1 MHEHTAERWLPVLDW
16 EDRGYQVSD
25 LGNVRGATGKI
36 RKQANHGAGYRSV
49 GLWDGKRVVTKLV
62 HHLVLEAFVGRKPQ
76 GMEALH
82 GDDDHA
88 NNRLENLRW
97 GTKQENADD
106 CVANGGT
113 TKGRFKRLGAD
124 DVRWIREQCA
134 TGRGLKSIAEELGVT
149 PWTVWMVKTGQSHQ
163 KVA

>member
-49 GLWDGKRVVTKLV
+49 GLYDGKKVVTKLV
-62 HHLVLEAFVGRKPQ
+62 HHLVLEAFVGRKPK

-97 GTKQENADD
+97 GTRQENADD
-106 CVANGGT
+106 KLRNGGSNIA
-113 TKGRFKRLGAD
+113 GPALNPD
-124 DVRWIREQCA
+124 QVRWARGEIA
-134 TGRGLKSIAEELGVT
+134 KGRGLKAIGEELGVT
-149 PWTVWMVKTGQSHQ
+149 PWTIWRLKTGQSHTRI
-163 KVA
+163 V